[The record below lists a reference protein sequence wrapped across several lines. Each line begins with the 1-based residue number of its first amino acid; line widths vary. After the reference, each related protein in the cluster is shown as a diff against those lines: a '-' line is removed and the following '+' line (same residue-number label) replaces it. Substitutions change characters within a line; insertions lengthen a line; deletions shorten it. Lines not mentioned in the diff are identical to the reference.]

1 MYDTSNSPR
10 FIELSS
16 SAQDNRQILN
26 QTQKIALSP
35 MVNSIKLAVPISLS
49 NMYIVRG
56 YNFVSTAGLTMST
69 VEVVILSQCFIDVC

>member
-1 MYDTSNSPR
+1 
-10 FIELSS
+10 
-16 SAQDNRQILN
+16 
-26 QTQKIALSP
+26 